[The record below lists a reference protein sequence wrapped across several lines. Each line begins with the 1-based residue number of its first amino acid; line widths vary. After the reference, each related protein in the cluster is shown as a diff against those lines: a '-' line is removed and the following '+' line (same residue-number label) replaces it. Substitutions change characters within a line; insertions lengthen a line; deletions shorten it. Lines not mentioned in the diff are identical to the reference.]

1 MLRSLYTGDNLPIL
15 RGLNSDSVDLVY
27 LDPPFNSNRNYAAP
41 IGSAAEGAAFKDVW
55 TLDDV
60 TEAEHGL
67 LADQSP
73 ALYEVIAASRVA
85 HGAGMMAYLTMMG
98 GRLLELRRVLRPSG
112 SIYLHC
118 DDTANAYLRMVMDAV
133 FGKAAF
139 RNEIIWKRQS
149 SNNASGSKCG
159 RVADHILFYAGS
171 DAVWNSDVRHE
182 LSATELREYK
192 PDVDGRM
199 YKCENLTAPGGR
211 RQFTWRGAT
220 PSPSRG
226 WLFPADELEAMLKR
240 GEIELGRNGNA
251 KLRGRKRYLADNP
264 GQKLQSIWTDIVRV
278 GNTARER
285 TGWATQKP
293 LALLE
298 RIIRASSNEGDIIL
312 DPFCGCAT
320 ACLAAEKLGRQWI
333 GIDLSPLAVKIM
345 KGRLTNELGLG
356 GLDVAYYDQPPVR
369 TDLAAPLPK
378 PEIKH
383 LLYGAQEGDCAG
395 CLTHFP
401 FRNLTIDRI
410 QPGGQYHQD
419 NTQLLCGAC
428 NSMKG
433 RRSQAEFLARLREK
447 GLRE

>member
-1 MLRSLYTGDNLPIL
+1 MDSSARTFNIIKEKSYELHRRKPGIQKFKNGGMIEYFEDDKGVYNLI
-15 RGLNSDSVDLVY
+15 NS
-27 LDPPFNSNRNYAAP
+27 R
-41 IGSAAEGAAFKDVW
+41 DVW
-55 TLDDV
+55 EIPRISNT
-60 TEAEHGL
+60 
-67 LADQSP
+67 
-73 ALYEVIAASRVA
+73 
-85 HGAGMMAYLTMMG
+85 G
-98 GRLLELRRVLRPSG
+98 G
-112 SIYLHC
+112 
-118 DDTANAYLRMVMDAV
+118 
-133 FGKAAF
+133 
-139 RNEIIWKRQS
+139 
-149 SNNASGSKCG
+149 
-159 RVADHILFYAGS
+159 
-171 DAVWNSDVRHE
+171 
-182 LSATELREYK
+182 
-192 PDVDGRM
+192 
-199 YKCENLTAPGGR
+199 
-211 RQFTWRGAT
+211 
-220 PSPSRG
+220 
-226 WLFPADELEAMLKR
+226 
-240 GEIELGRNGNA
+240 
-251 KLRGRKRYLADNP
+251 
-264 GQKLQSIWTDIVRV
+264 
-278 GNTARER
+278 ER

-298 RIIRASSNEGDIIL
+298 RIIKASSNEGDVVL

-345 KGRLTNELGLG
+345 KGRLSNELGLG

-433 RRSQAEFLARLREK
+433 KRSQAEFLARLREK